1 MSENKRIVIV
11 TGASSGIGKAAAELF
26 AKQGDT
32 VYGLSRH
39 PKVGASVLPL
49 AADVTDEKQVLE
61 AVNKVI
67 ADQGRVDILVNNA
80 GSGISGAFEFQ
91 TDEEIRS
98 QFEVCL
104 LGIAHCTRAVLP
116 YMREAGSGM
125 IINISSVAGAL
136 SIPFQSWYSAVKAG
150 VLSITEALQNEVR
163 PFGIRVT
170 AILPGDTKT
179 GFTAARKKNTEGQEV
194 YKAMSRS
201 VASMEHDEENGM
213 PPETLAQRIVSISR
227 KKNPKARYSCGF
239 KYQFFLF
246 LGAILPIRLRN
257 WILGKMYA

>member
-1 MSENKRIVIV
+1 MSGNKRIVIV

-26 AKQGDT
+26 AEQGDT

-39 PKVGASVLPL
+39 PLDSASVLPL
-49 AADVTDEKQVLE
+49 AADVTDEAQVRE
-61 AVNKVI
+61 AVERVI
-67 ADQGRVDILVNNA
+67 GEQGRVDVLVNNA

-91 TDEEIRS
+91 TDAEIRK

-116 YMREAGSGM
+116 HMREAGSGM

-150 VLSITEALQNEVR
+150 VLSVTEALQNEVR

-179 GFTAARKKNTEGQEV
+179 GFTAAREKNTDGQEV
-194 YKAMSRS
+194 YKALSRS
-201 VASMEHDEENGM
+201 VASMEHDEQNGM
-213 PPETLAQRIVSISR
+213 PPEALARRIVSVSR
-227 KKNPKARYSCGF
+227 KARPKARYSCGF
-239 KYQFFLF
+239 KYQFFLL

>member
-11 TGASSGIGKAAAELF
+11 TGASSGIGKATAELF
-26 AKQGDT
+26 AAQGDT

-39 PKVGASVLPL
+39 PEESASVLPL
-49 AADVTDEKQVLE
+49 AADVTDEAQVLE
-61 AVNKVI
+61 AVNRVI
-67 ADQGRVDILVNNA
+67 SEQGRVDVLVNNA

-91 TDEEIRS
+91 TDEQIRR
-98 QFEVCL
+98 QLDVCL

-116 YMREAGSGM
+116 HMRNARSGM

-136 SIPFQSWYSAVKAG
+136 SIPFQSWYSAAKAG
-150 VLSITEALQNEVR
+150 VLSLTEALQNEVR

-170 AILPGDTKT
+170 AVLPGDTKT
-179 GFTAARKKNTEGQEV
+179 GFTAARVKNTDGQEI
-194 YKAMSRS
+194 YKALSRS
-201 VASMEHDEENGM
+201 VASMEHDEQNGM
-213 PPETLAQRIVSISR
+213 PPEALAKRIVSVSR
-227 KKNPKARYSCGF
+227 KSNPKARYSCGF
-239 KYQFFLF
+239 KYQFFLL

>member
-1 MSENKRIVIV
+1 MSENKRVVIV
-11 TGASSGIGKAAAELF
+11 TGASSGIGKATAELF
-26 AKQGDT
+26 AAQGDI

-39 PKVGASVLPL
+39 PGESASVLSL
-49 AADVTDEKQVLE
+49 AADVTDEAKVLD
-61 AVNKVI
+61 AVNRVLSE
-67 ADQGRVDILVNNA
+67 QGRVDVLVNNA

-91 TDEEIRS
+91 TDEQIRR
-98 QFEVCL
+98 QLDVCL

-116 YMREAGSGM
+116 HMRKAGSGM

-150 VLSITEALQNEVR
+150 VLSLTEALQNEVR

-179 GFTAARKKNTEGQEV
+179 GCTAAREKNTNGQEI
-194 YKAMSRS
+194 YKALSRS
-201 VASMEHDEENGM
+201 VASMEHDEQNGM
-213 PPETLAQRIVSISR
+213 PPETLAKRIVSVSR
-227 KKNPKARYSCGF
+227 KSNPKARYSCGF
-239 KYQFFLF
+239 KYQFFLL